1 MFYKDKNYI
10 ASKIK
15 FFRKNAKMTQEQ
27 LAELVQI
34 SPKQISKI
42 ETGTYTPSLPTF
54 IKIINVL
61 NINPEE
67 FGINIKIDNNPKR
80 QAFIELLYSMNDKEL
95 DFYFATINSTRKNLK
110 ILKWFF

>member
-1 MFYKDKNYI
+1 MFYEDKKYI

-15 FFRKNAKMTQEQ
+15 YFRKQAKMTQEA
-27 LAELVQI
+27 LAEKIQI
-34 SPKQISKI
+34 SPQQLSKI
-42 ETGTYTPSLPTF
+42 ENGTYIPSLPTF

-67 FGINIKIDNNPKR
+67 FGINVKMENHPKR
-80 QAFIELLYSMNDKEL
+80 QAILELLFSMNDKEL

-110 ILKWFF
+110 FLK